1 MLVLNA
7 KYYDKI
13 INHENAM
20 ITKTNH
26 QHMKTPSFNQGYTQR
41 DVTHWF
47 VFYIQSTVST
57 GPSSGL
63 KLSHLLIYSS
73 AVFMQ
78 FWRTCT

>member
-26 QHMKTPSFNQGYTQR
+26 QRMKTPRFNQVYTQR
-41 DVTHWF
+41 DVTRWF
-47 VFYIQSTVST
+47 VFYIQSAVST
-57 GPSSGL
+57 STTI
-63 KLSHLLIYSS
+63 H
-73 AVFMQ
+73 Q
-78 FWRTCT
+78 D